1 MESVGARVAR
11 VMVNAVSLMILRMKS
26 VRKAKEIVTKM
37 MAVLG
42 ILCVGKI
49 TADTIIKMQALAKT
63 AVENQVLP
71 HLQSSSFVT
80 SPTTQYQ
87 LKLNLI
93 KP

>member
-1 MESVGARVAR
+1 MGARVAR
-11 VMVNAVSLMILRMKS
+11 VMVNAVNLMILRMKS
-26 VRKAKEIVTKM
+26 VWKAKEIVTKM

-49 TADTIIKMQALAKT
+49 TAETIIKMQALEKT
-63 AVENQVLP
+63 AAENQVGSTELQ

-80 SPTTQYQ
+80 SPTQPQ